1 MLVPMCGLDGGKTSS
16 GGGDAVRAVVAA
28 DSFDPKRK
36 LRGDGGGS
44 GGGLQWLHAVY
55 EGQARL
61 SHIEAQQQLHNLGID
76 IHAVLDGAALG
87 ALRARAVHNGRW
99 AAVWASPGLP
109 PRRTPGAP

>member
-44 GGGLQWLHAVY
+44 GGGLQVRMLIAN
-55 EGQARL
+55 GFTQSTKDKLA
-61 SHIEAQQQLHNLGID
+61 SH
-76 IHAVLDGAALG
+76 
-87 ALRARAVHNGRW
+87 
-99 AAVWASPGLP
+99 
-109 PRRTPGAP
+109 T